1 MGEANFYYFTCLN
14 VKTFKM
20 EGKATVDGLKNHFET
35 IIRRTF
41 LAYDLRNCNDPVD
54 KETLRT
60 IEQDVRYMER
70 AVTELK
76 KVLANGK
83 LELEEMHARTRD
95 VRALVETARHM
106 SDNVPDCLPRVGA
119 EELVGTA
126 RLSNDAAPEQQQQ
139 LRQSSR
145 PEVAKENVAPP
156 SVTGQPKAAPPN
168 ATNKQPSVPLI
179 PPLTM
184 DEYNETP
191 KYMLGRITYA
201 SLNKTVQDINLTMA
215 EKYRLMKKKQKDK
228 TPQEIRQVQTF
239 KKQENAESQGAHF
252 ILADDLKSL
261 GVCTDGLNSRQF
273 ATHLPILRH
282 HRRLREIRG
291 GGYTR
296 LALC

>member
-1 MGEANFYYFTCLN
+1 MA
-14 VKTFKM
+14 KM
-20 EGKATVDGLKNHFET
+20 ADVS
-35 IIRRTF
+35 
-41 LAYDLRNCNDPVD
+41 NCNSFDAKFLNGKLFCSD
-54 KETLRT
+54 
-60 IEQDVRYMER
+60 
-70 AVTELK
+70 

-228 TPQEIRQVQTF
+228 TPQEV
-239 KKQENAESQGAHF
+239 GP
-252 ILADDLKSL
+252 
-261 GVCTDGLNSRQF
+261 CRQF
-273 ATHLPILRH
+273 IDPLWSAYRNYLKANYICSLSMSKLIPSP
-282 HRRLREIRG
+282 
-291 GGYTR
+291 Y
-296 LALC
+296 C

>member
-1 MGEANFYYFTCLN
+1 
-14 VKTFKM
+14 M

-70 AVTELK
+70 AVAELK

-83 LELEEMHARTRD
+83 LELEEMRARTRD

-106 SDNVPDCLPRVGA
+106 SDNVPDCLPRIGA
-119 EELVGTA
+119 DDLVGTT
-126 RLSNDAAPEQQQQ
+126 RLSNESAPE

-145 PEVAKENVAPP
+145 PEVAKENVAP
-156 SVTGQPKAAPPN
+156 SSTAAHSKAAPPN
-168 ATNKQPSVPLI
+168 VPIKQPSVPLI

-228 TPQEIRQVQTF
+228 TPQEIRLVQAF
-239 KKQENAESQGAHF
+239 KKQENTESQGAHF

-291 GGYTR
+291 GGFTR